1 MYQLR
6 MASGSDAEALLEIYN
21 QYIDTSI
28 TFEYLL
34 PNIEEFRQ
42 RIHRTL
48 TQYPYFVA
56 EKEGIPV
63 GYGYAGR
70 LKERAAYQWN
80 AELSVYIDRKQVGC
94 GLGKQIYRALLSMLK
109 AQNILTVYGCV
120 TLPNPAS
127 QGLHQAMGFDL
138 TGVWKKAGYKNETWY
153 DVGWY
158 QLQIGDMHCT
168 PKKVLTPA
176 ELDADFIQK
185 VLDGRTEI

>member
-34 PNIEEFRQ
+34 PDIEEFRQ

-70 LKERAAYQWN
+70 LKERRTNGMQNYRCILIA
-80 AELSVYIDRKQVGC
+80 SR
-94 GLGKQIYRALLSMLK
+94 LG
-109 AQNILTVYGCV
+109 VV
-120 TLPNPAS
+120 
-127 QGLHQAMGFDL
+127 
-138 TGVWKKAGYKNETWY
+138 
-153 DVGWY
+153 
-158 QLQIGDMHCT
+158 
-168 PKKVLTPA
+168 
-176 ELDADFIQK
+176 
-185 VLDGRTEI
+185 